1 MAQNFFQQQRAF
13 TQNFEQQ
20 QEAIGNNTATQIEE
34 ERENMQNIKENS
46 KEMVAQMAQE
56 KFQGGIEALTGAG
69 MELPSG
75 FATLSKG
82 LQLGKQIYG
91 LAQTPGALTESLQ
104 KTYPGVADLFQDAKS
119 AIQTARST
127 AEGAVSSARSTAEGA
142 VSSGRN
148 ALADTVGGSKQSVLG
163 SSFDQIRLGSKD
175 LMGNIDDS
183 VKRTALKEHTLENW
197 AQLNLGEKT
206 PENINIVNRNIDG
219 SAGDELNELTNKA
232 VNQQNRAGFTETE
245 GVQNIQ
251 AQVGEIL
258 QKPPIEISPFNSG
271 NTAQYKEMS
280 DFSATPPAPES
291 VSGQALTAENAP
303 GLVAPVESTVADVA
317 GDVAGTAVKAGIDA
331 GIETGLASTLEIPGL
346 GELSAA
352 GLGIFSLVE
361 GLKDLFDKPSAPP
374 PPPPLQNIQQQAT
387 IGSSVQPGI

>member
-1 MAQNFFQQQRAF
+1 MAQNFFQQQRGF

-20 QEAIGNNTATQIEE
+20 QEAIGNNTATQIQEE
-34 ERENMQNIKENS
+34 QQNMENIKENT

-56 KFQGGIEALTGAG
+56 KFQGGIEALTGVG
-69 MELPSG
+69 MELPAG
-75 FATLSKG
+75 FATVSKG
-82 LQLGKQIYG
+82 LNLGKQIYG
-91 LAQTPGALTESLQ
+91 LAQTPGALTETLQ
-104 KTYPGVADLFQDAKS
+104 KTYPGVADLLQDAKS

-127 AEGAVSSARSTAEGA
+127 AEGARSTAESA
-142 VSSGRN
+142 VSGGRN
-148 ALADTVGGSKQSVLG
+148 ALSDTIGGSKQSVLG

-175 LMGNIDDS
+175 LMGNISDD
-183 VKRTALKEHTLENW
+183 VKQSALKEHTLENW
-197 AQLNLGEKT
+197 DQLNLGEKT
-206 PENINIVNRNIDG
+206 PENISIVNRNIEG

-251 AQVGEIL
+251 SQVGEIL
-258 QKPPIEISPFNSG
+258 QKPAIEISPFNAG

-280 DFSATPPAPES
+280 DFSATPAPES
-291 VSGQALTAENAP
+291 VSGEALTAENAP

-317 GDVAGTAVKAGIDA
+317 GDVASTAAKVGVDA
-331 GIETGLASTLEIPGL
+331 GIETGLASTLEVPGL

-352 GLGIFSLVE
+352 ALGVFSLVE

-374 PPPPLQNIQQQAT
+374 PPPPLQNIQQQAS

>member
-1 MAQNFFQQQRAF
+1 MAQNFFQQQRGF

-20 QEAIGNNTATQIEE
+20 QEAIGNNTATQIQEE
-34 ERENMQNIKENS
+34 QQNMENIKENS

-56 KFQGGIEALTGAG
+56 KFQGGIEALTGVG
-69 MELPSG
+69 MELPAG
-75 FATLSKG
+75 FATVSKG
-82 LQLGKQIYG
+82 LNLGKQIYG
-91 LAQTPGALTESLQ
+91 LAQTPGALTETLQ
-104 KTYPGVADLFQDAKS
+104 KTYPGVSELFQDAKS

-127 AEGAVSSARSTAEGA
+127 AEGARSTVEGA

-175 LMGNIDDS
+175 LMGNISDD
-183 VKRTALKEHTLENW
+183 VKQSALKEHTLENW
-197 AQLNLGEKT
+197 DQLNLGEKT
-206 PENINIVNRNIDG
+206 PENINIVNRNIEG

-251 AQVGEIL
+251 SQVSEIL
-258 QKPPIEISPFNSG
+258 EKPAIEITPFNGG

-280 DFSATPPAPES
+280 DFSATPAPES
-291 VSGQALTAENAP
+291 VSGEALTAENAP
-303 GLVAPVESTVADVA
+303 GLVAPVESTVAADVA
-317 GDVAGTAVKAGIDA
+317 GDVASTVAKVGVDA
-331 GIETGLASTLEIPGL
+331 GIETGLASTLEVPGL

-374 PPPPLQNIQQQAT
+374 PPPPLQNIQQQAS